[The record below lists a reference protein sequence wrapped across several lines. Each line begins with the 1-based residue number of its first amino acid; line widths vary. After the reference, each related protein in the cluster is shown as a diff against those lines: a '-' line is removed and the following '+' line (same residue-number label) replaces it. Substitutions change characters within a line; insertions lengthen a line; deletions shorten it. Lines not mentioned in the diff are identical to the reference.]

1 MADWEFKAYD
11 AEENVH
17 YGQETAS
24 SFPELALKIR
34 QQRSLQI
41 IEATKLNKDGT
52 LAAQRLAK
60 MRARV
65 DPPEPEVSEQQETP
79 KNSAIRRLLS
89 WVITLLYKRLN
100 DQV

>member
-65 DPPEPEVSEQQETP
+65 GVNWQSP
-79 KNSAIRRLLS
+79 KKSKRGYVLL
-89 WVITLLYKRLN
+89 LL
-100 DQV
+100 